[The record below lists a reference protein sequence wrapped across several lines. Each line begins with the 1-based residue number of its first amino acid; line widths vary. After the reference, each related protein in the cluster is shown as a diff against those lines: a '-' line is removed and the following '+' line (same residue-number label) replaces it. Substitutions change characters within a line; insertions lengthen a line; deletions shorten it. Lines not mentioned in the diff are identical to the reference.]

1 MDTNDLKGSRGIL
14 AVVALTVITVGLFVA
29 LLDLNGNVSP
39 GISPIYNALAFL
51 QAPNSL
57 SMWVYDWRGFD
68 TLIETGVIYV
78 GAIVSVMVIGRGVVR
93 MTADEGQPPVVSPPL
108 LLKTESLPIILKY
121 FALPTAILLTAY
133 GIMIVTGV
141 ATSGGGGFQCGVI
154 ISSAYLLSIIMFGK
168 KNPMN
173 FTKKFLVAIGSF
185 GWALYA
191 LLGLPGFIATQ
202 YWQYN
207 VGTDLWNLVPSLWS
221 TVFGDPFRLAISLQ
235 EGTFYSSAGIVPL
248 INLGEVFNVIGAI
261 GLIFFAF
268 IYGWSD
274 AASDQAEKGGSG
286 Q

>member
-1 MDTNDLKGSRGIL
+1 MDTHDLRGGRGIL
-14 AVVALTVITVGLFVA
+14 AVVALAVISVGLFAA
-29 LLDLNGNVSP
+29 LFDLNGNVRA
-39 GISPIYNALAFL
+39 GISPIYNVLAFL

-78 GAIVSVMVIGRGVVR
+78 GAVVSVMVIGRGMVR
-93 MTADEGQPPVVSPPL
+93 MTADEGHPPVTSPPL
-108 LLKTESLPIILKY
+108 SLKTESLPIILKY
-121 FALPTAILLTAY
+121 FALPTAILITAY
-133 GIMIVTGV
+133 GIMVVTGV

-154 ISSAYLLSIIMFGK
+154 ISSAYLLSVIMFGK
-168 KNPMN
+168 NNPMN

-191 LLGLPGFIATQ
+191 LLGLPGFIATG

-207 VGTDLWNLVPSLWS
+207 VGTDLWNLVPAVWS
-221 TVFGDPFRLAISLQ
+221 SVFGDPFRLTLTLQ
-235 EGTFYSSAGIVPL
+235 EGTFFSSAGIVPL
-248 INLGEVFNVIGAI
+248 INLGEAFNVIGAI
-261 GLIFFAF
+261 GIIFFTF

-274 AASDQAEKGGSG
+274 AAGDQTEKGGER

>member
-1 MDTNDLKGSRGIL
+1 MDMNDLKGSRGIL
-14 AVVALTVITVGLFVA
+14 AVVALTVITVGLFAA
-29 LLDLNGNVSP
+29 LFDLNGNVSP

-93 MTADEGQPPVVSPPL
+93 MTTDEGQPPVVSPPL

-154 ISSAYLLSIIMFGK
+154 ISSAYLLSVIMFGK
-168 KNPMN
+168 NNPMN

-191 LLGLPGFIATQ
+191 LLGLPGFITTG

-207 VGTDLWNLVPSLWS
+207 VGTNLWNLVPSVWS
-221 TVFGDPFRLAISLQ
+221 SIFGDPFRLILTLQ

-248 INLGEVFNVIGAI
+248 INLGEAFNVIGAI

-268 IYGWSD
+268 IYGWND
-274 AASDQAEKGGSG
+274 ATSDQAEKGGNK

>member
-1 MDTNDLKGSRGIL
+1 MEMKDLKGSRGIL
-14 AVVALTVITVGLFVA
+14 AVVALMVVSIGLFAA
-29 LLDLNGNVSP
+29 LFDLNGNVSR
-39 GISPIYNALAFL
+39 GVSPIYNALAFL

-93 MTADEGQPPVVSPPL
+93 MTTDEGQPPVVSPPL

-168 KNPMN
+168 HNPMN
-173 FTKKFLVAIGSF
+173 FTKKFLVAIGSL

-191 LLGLPGFIATQ
+191 LLGLPGFLTTG

-207 VGTDLWNLVPSLWS
+207 VGTDLWNLVSSVWS
-221 TVFGDPFRLAISLQ
+221 TVFGDPFRLVLTLQ

-248 INLGEVFNVIGAI
+248 INLGEAFNVIGAI

-274 AASDQAEKGGSG
+274 ATGNQAEKEGNE